1 MAAPPSDPL
10 VILRSRAYVRL
21 LVLAALIG
29 VPISAAAYF
38 FLEAADE
45 LQTLIYDDLPDA
57 LGYDTAPVWWPV
69 PVLMLSG
76 LLVALAITRLPG
88 FGGHSPADGFHASGP
103 VQPAHLPGIVLAAL
117 ATLGGGVVLGPEA
130 PLILM
135 GSGLGVLA
143 LKLVQRDAEQ
153 QTAAVVASA
162 GSFAAISAL
171 VGSPL
176 IGAFLLLE
184 VAGLAGPMVGVVLVP
199 GLLASGIGALIFL
212 GLNSLTG
219 LGLFSLSIPDVPSF
233 DGLTVAMLGWAVVF
247 GVVAPFAGE
256 AIHRLAVWLR
266 ARIEPRML
274 LLMPVAGAVIGGIA
288 IGFAEATDHEVSDV
302 LFSGQAGLGPLV
314 DDAASWSVGALLLLM
329 LCKGLAYS
337 ISLSSFRGGPIFP
350 ALYIGAAA
358 GVAASHLPGME
369 LVPAV
374 AMGIGAMSTVM
385 LKLPMTSAL
394 FPTILLGSEGAEVVP
409 VVVIAVV
416 VAYVISIRLAPAP
429 PADIA
434 HSG

>member
-1 MAAPPSDPL
+1 MAGPPSDPL
-10 VILRSRAYVRL
+10 AILRSRAYVRL

-29 VPISAAAYF
+29 APISAAAYF

-45 LQTLIYDDLPDA
+45 LQTLVYDDLPDA

-69 PVLMLSG
+69 PVLMLTG

-103 VQPAHLPGIVLAAL
+103 VTPAHLPGIVLAAL

-143 LKLVQRDAEQ
+143 LKLVQRDADQ
-153 QTAAVVASA
+153 RTAAVVASA

-184 VAGLAGPMVGVVLVP
+184 IAGLAGPMVGVVLVP

-219 LGLFSLSIPDVPSF
+219 LG
-233 DGLTVAMLGWAVVF
+233 TVLALDPGRAVV
-247 GVVAPFAGE
+247 
-256 AIHRLAVWLR
+256 RR
-266 ARIEPRML
+266 R
-274 LLMPVAGAVIGGIA
+274 
-288 IGFAEATDHEVSDV
+288 
-302 LFSGQAGLGPLV
+302 
-314 DDAASWSVGALLLLM
+314 
-329 LCKGLAYS
+329 
-337 ISLSSFRGGPIFP
+337 
-350 ALYIGAAA
+350 
-358 GVAASHLPGME
+358 
-369 LVPAV
+369 
-374 AMGIGAMSTVM
+374 
-385 LKLPMTSAL
+385 
-394 FPTILLGSEGAEVVP
+394 
-409 VVVIAVV
+409 
-416 VAYVISIRLAPAP
+416 
-429 PADIA
+429 
-434 HSG
+434 